1 MSSYIIIEDDK
12 HTVTM
17 LNDIVSSNFKDINF
31 LGDASTI
38 SDGIELIKTKQPN
51 FIFLD
56 VNLEDGKSFNILK
69 QFVNPNFKVI
79 FVTSYSKYAVDAFK
93 FSAIDF
99 VLKPFTTN
107 EILAAVEKVI
117 KEHDKDNY
125 TKLLDT
131 FFYNYSSAENK
142 KLVLKNL
149 DEIHVVNID
158 DIIYI
163 KSDNNYSTFHLKND
177 KEILVSKTLKSFEE
191 KLKGT
196 SFFRCHQS
204 YLVNLNLMKSYDKKN
219 DLLVFLNK
227 AELPVSQSKK
237 AFLLDFLNKLS

>member
-1 MSSYIIIEDDK
+1 MSSYIIIEDNK
-12 HTVTM
+12 HTVAM
-17 LNDIVSSNFKDINF
+17 LKDIVSSNFKDINF
-31 LGDASTI
+31 LGEASTI
-38 SDGIELIKTKQPN
+38 VGGIELIKTKHPN

-56 VNLEDGKSFNILK
+56 VNLEDGKSFNILN
-69 QFVNPNFKVI
+69 QFQNPNFKVI

-93 FSAIDF
+93 FSALDF
-99 VLKPFTTN
+99 VLKPFTAN
-107 EILAAVEKVI
+107 EILTTVEKVI
-117 KEHDKDNY
+117 KEYDKENY
-125 TKLLDT
+125 TKLVDA
-131 FFYNYSSAENK
+131 FFYNYNSVENK

-149 DEIHVVNID
+149 DQIHVVNID
-158 DIIYI
+158 DIIFI
-163 KSDNNYSTFHLKND
+163 KSDNNYSIFHLKND

-219 DLLVFLNK
+219 DVLVFLNN

-237 AFLLDFLNKLS
+237 PFLHDFLNKLS